1 MKRFLVRIPLAS
13 ALLLGAFAALILSAC
28 AESQTGG
35 PTDTTATAG
44 QQQGGPVQQSDGAMQ
59 QGRRGS
65 RQGAVTAQST
75 VTLLR
80 KGVRNVASN
89 RAVQNIN
96 GWQKKLQQQGGGAEQ
111 SLLQIDST
119 LGELKTELL
128 ADRIDGPATGALLS
142 KLGQQTTQAAQNA
155 SGSTAQQ
162 LRQLGQLLTQAG
174 NQMPTR

>member
-13 ALLLGAFAALILSAC
+13 ALLLGTFVALILSAC

-96 GWQKKLQQQGGGAEQ
+96 GWQKKLQQQGGAEQ
-111 SLLQIDST
+111 SLSQIDST

>member
-1 MKRFLVRIPLAS
+1 MKRFLAGIPIAS
-13 ALLLGAFAALILSAC
+13 ALLLGAFAALTLSAC

-35 PTDTTATAG
+35 PADTTATAG
-44 QQQGGPVQQSDGAMQ
+44 QQQGGPGQQSDGAMQ

-96 GWQKKLQQQGGGAEQ
+96 GWQKKLQQQGGAGQ
-111 SLLQIDST
+111 SLSQIDST

-142 KLGQQTTQAAQNA
+142 ELGQQTTQAAQNA

-162 LRQLGQLLTQAG
+162 LRQLGRLLTQAG
-174 NQMPTR
+174 NQMPTE

>member
-13 ALLLGAFAALILSAC
+13 ALLLGAFVALILSAC

-35 PTDTTATAG
+35 PTDTAAAAG

-80 KGVRNVASN
+80 KGVRNIASN

-96 GWQKKLQQQGGGAEQ
+96 GWQKKLQQQGGAEQ
-111 SLLQIDST
+111 SLSQIDST

>member
-44 QQQGGPVQQSDGAMQ
+44 QQQGSPVQQSDGAMQ

-96 GWQKKLQQQGGGAEQ
+96 GWQKKLQQQDDAGQ
-111 SLLQIDST
+111 SLSQIDST

-142 KLGQQTTQAAQNA
+142 KLGQQTTQAAQDA

-174 NQMPTR
+174 NQMPTE

>member
-13 ALLLGAFAALILSAC
+13 ALLLGAFVALILSAC

-59 QGRRGS
+59 QGRRSS

-96 GWQKKLQQQGGGAEQ
+96 GWQKKLQQHGGAGQ
-111 SLLQIDST
+111 SLSQIDST